1 MVVDSEGSVLEEVSQ
16 VRLLGSRLG
25 GKRNG
30 PSSCNKRDIF
40 IFQPLAEI
48 SSSPMYPSRL
58 VRTFS
63 TDGKI

>member
-30 PSSCNKRDIF
+30 PSSHVSF
-40 IFQPLAEI
+40 
-48 SSSPMYPSRL
+48 
-58 VRTFS
+58 
-63 TDGKI
+63 